1 MAAPPSGGVI
11 LVSLYHKAEDFASE
25 ETGRRGQPVVEEDK
39 LQFSGLFRT
48 VILSG
53 AACGGVEGSPLLT
66 RDPSTSGFALRSG

>member
-39 LQFSGLFRT
+39 LQFIVPINCNSEIRFACE
-48 VILSG
+48 IP
-53 AACGGVEGSPLLT
+53 AA
-66 RDPSTSGFALRSG
+66 

>member
-39 LQFSGLFRT
+39 LQFIGLKPDK
-48 VILSG
+48 LQ
-53 AACGGVEGSPLLT
+53 
-66 RDPSTSGFALRSG
+66 

>member
-39 LQFSGLFRT
+39 LQFIGL
-48 VILSG
+48 LSDG
-53 AACGGVEGSPLLT
+53 RPLN
-66 RDPSTSGFALRSG
+66 PN